1 VSLSNAWVVDASV
14 AAKWYLRDEEYISP
28 SLALLRSHQQGT
40 LRLIAPHFIRYEIA
54 RSLLR
59 AGQEA
64 RLSEEAARRQ
74 LEHFLDLRIHM
85 EVDPDSR
92 LLAADA
98 LSRGLRIGFY
108 DALYVALA
116 EESGFRFVTADA
128 QLHNRVHADLPYV
141 AWIGDLPVS

>member
-1 VSLSNAWVVDASV
+1 
-14 AAKWYLRDEEYISP
+14 
-28 SLALLRSHQQGT
+28 
-40 LRLIAPHFIRYEIA
+40 
-54 RSLLR
+54 
-59 AGQEA
+59 
-64 RLSEEAARRQ
+64 
-74 LEHFLDLRIHM
+74 M